1 MSMPQRAPK
10 LGKCPNC
17 GRHTINNYLNQH
29 MMWFSG
35 GLPRSQAEWEEDR
48 RIHKE
53 REEYEAY
60 GKHLNLKKYIAT
72 HWAAWNAGTYR
83 ADCAPYLVKL
93 GHGQEEQLTR
103 TENCMICFMATPTGK
118 AYAAFLNSLT

>member
-1 MSMPQRAPK
+1 MPQRAPK

-17 GRHTINNYLNQH
+17 GRHTVNNYLNQH
-29 MMWFSG
+29 FMR
-35 GLPRSQAEWEEDR
+35 LPDR
-48 RIHKE
+48 FLMSKAQ
-53 REEYEAY
+53 REEIDRMSEEHEAY